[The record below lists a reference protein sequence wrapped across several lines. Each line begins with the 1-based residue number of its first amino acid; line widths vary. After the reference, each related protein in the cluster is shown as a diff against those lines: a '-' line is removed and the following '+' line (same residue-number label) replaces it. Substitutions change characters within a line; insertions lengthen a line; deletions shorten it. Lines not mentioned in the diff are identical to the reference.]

1 MCFELILVGRHIT
14 RYVRQFLSTVF
25 QQFLVQHYAKMGHLG
40 SLSPKRFAIR
50 PEGLVVIVS
59 QVYHVSVIPDPDKGF
74 EPRAQSNL
82 RR

>member
-1 MCFELILVGRHIT
+1 MCFELILVGRHIDGP

-59 QVYHVSVIPDPDKGF
+59 QYIMSVLFRTRIRGL
-74 EPRAQSNL
+74 NL
-82 RR
+82 GLSRI